1 MRIVKPALLL
11 AIASVL
17 AVASTVAVAQTQT
30 ATARL
35 VNPGGKCPKG
45 EWNKTAQFTGQGC
58 TPAACNSA
66 RQTAL
71 ARLRGIVDKP
81 CDTFA
86 RADGQC
92 FKHGC
97 PPKK

>member
-1 MRIVKPALLL
+1 MQIVRPSLLIV
-11 AIASVL
+11 IASFL
-17 AVASTVAVAQTQT
+17 AVAPTVAFAQTQT

-66 RQTAL
+66 RQTAI
-71 ARLRGIVDKP
+71 ARLRGQVDKP
-81 CDTFA
+81 CDTFV
-86 RADGQC
+86 RADGTC
-92 FKHGC
+92 VKHGC
-97 PPKK
+97 